1 MLYDSLEGWSEMGG
15 VLKREV
21 TYVLIHLWLI
31 HVDVWQR
38 PIQYCKAIILQLK
51 NERKRVVSSAKICP
65 AQVTG
70 GPISLLKKILLHTI
84 KMNPPS
90 V

>member
-51 NERKRVVSSAKICP
+51 NERKRVVSSAKICA

-70 GPISLLKKILLHTI
+70 GPISLLKKYYFTQL
-84 KMNPPS
+84 K
-90 V
+90 